1 MSYFHVLSNLS
12 DEPFTLPF
20 HDDGR
25 PLQKSYDLTPEQW
38 RERYA
43 LMRAEYTRWLWLYSP
58 ICSRLEGMRRLL
70 LRLCL
75 QILEAENHPRK
86 SDHFRHIRDLDLV
99 LGLITEEEYKAEE
112 ARERANILKGAISD
126 VHVNRTLDEIC
137 AEMRRVSGHYGD
149 DASSVV

>member
-1 MSYFHVLSNLS
+1 MSYFHVLSDLS

-43 LMRAEYTRWLWLYSP
+43 LMRAEYTRWEWLYSP

-75 QILEAENHPRK
+75 QCLEAENHPKK
-86 SDHFRHIRDLDLV
+86 SDHFRHVRDLDLV

-112 ARERANILKGAISD
+112 ARERANLLKAAIRD
-126 VHVNRTLDEIC
+126 THVNRTLDEIC
-137 AEMRRVSGHYGD
+137 EEMQRVSRQEE
-149 DASSVV
+149 

>member
-20 HDDGR
+20 HDDGL
-25 PLQKSYDLTPEQW
+25 PLQKNYELTPEQW
-38 RERYA
+38 RDRYVF
-43 LMRAEYTRWLWLYSP
+43 MRTEYTRWQWFYSP

-75 QILEAENHPRK
+75 HCLEAENHQK
-86 SDHFRHIRDLDLV
+86 KNAHFQHVRDLDLV
-99 LGLITEEEYKAEE
+99 LGLITEEEYKEEE
-112 ARERANILKGAISD
+112 ARERAKILKEAIHD

-137 AEMRRVSGHYGD
+137 EEMRKAGERE
-149 DASSVV
+149 A